1 MIFDCKTCAQQIL
14 EDATQNAAF
23 HQEIVQPNFTPS
35 LAILSIGEDTASKV
49 YLKNKTKVCESVGI
63 KVATFDLPATSSK
76 EEIIFLIQALN
87 DDPNTHAIIVQ
98 LPLPKSLKNDTFE
111 ILNSIDPKKDVDGF
125 TVTNIGQLN
134 SNSTTCAPCPPCTA
148 AGIMCLLKWYNIDVD
163 GKHVVIIGRSDIVGR
178 PLAAMMLRKNATV
191 TVCHSHTQNLAMFT
205 KNADILVCAA
215 GQVKLIT
222 ADMVKQDAIVIDV
235 GINRDE
241 NGKLCGD
248 VDFENVKDSAA
259 YITKVPGGVGL
270 LTTAMLASQVIELAI
285 MQTSFKN

>member
-1 MIFDCKTCAQQIL
+1 MIFDCKACAQQIL

-35 LAILSIGEDTASKV
+35 LAILSIGEDAASKV
-49 YLKNKTKVCESVGI
+49 YLQNKTKICESVGI
-63 KVATFDLPATSSK
+63 KVATFDLLATSSK

-98 LPLPKSLKNDTFE
+98 LPLPKALKYDTFD
-111 ILNSIDPKKDVDGF
+111 IINSIDPKKDVDGF

-134 SNSTTCAPCPPCTA
+134 SNSTTYAPCPPCTA

-178 PLAAMMLRKNATV
+178 PLAAMMLKMNATV
-191 TVCHSHTQNLAMFT
+191 TICHSHTQNLAMFT
-205 KNADILVCAA
+205 KSADILISAA
-215 GQVKLIT
+215 GQPKLIT

-270 LTTAMLASQVIELAI
+270 LTTAMLACQVIELAI
-285 MQTSFKN
+285 AQTSFKN

>member
-1 MIFDCKTCAQQIL
+1 MIFDCKACAQQIL

-87 DDPNTHAIIVQ
+87 DDPDTHAIIVQ
-98 LPLPKSLKNDTFE
+98 LPLPKALKYDTFD
-111 ILNSIDPKKDVDGF
+111 IINSIDPKKDVDGF